1 MRPIRTLF
9 AHERARYAQHLCS
22 LDAEAR
28 RLRFGRVI
36 SDQGINDSVAG
47 LTRIP
52 HAILVH
58 EDDTLAIAGAVLV
71 TSSDRSLAEV
81 AFSVD
86 GAWRRQG
93 LATNLARRALLWA
106 RNRDIAQIGIY
117 CLAENVSMRRL
128 AQRIGVQLQIEGPD
142 CEGTIVLPRRTP
154 FSLMEEMVGERTG
167 LVDHFGKR
175 NRLYL
180 RLPSNRRRAA

>member
-9 AHERARYAQHLCS
+9 AHERFRYAQHLCS

-28 RLRFGRVI
+28 RLRFGYAI
-36 SDQGINDSVAG
+36 SDEGIRESVAG
-47 LTRIP
+47 LARIP

-71 TSSDRSLAEV
+71 TSDDRALAEL

-93 LATNLARRALLWA
+93 LATNLARRAVLWA
-106 RNRDIAQIGIY
+106 RNRDITQIGIY
-117 CLAENVSMRRL
+117 CLTENVSMRRL
-128 AQRIGVQLQIEGPD
+128 ARRIGVHFQIEGPD
-142 CEGTIVLPRRTP
+142 CEGTLVLPRRTP
-154 FSLMEEMVGERTG
+154 FSLMEEMVGERRG
-167 LVDHFGKR
+167 LVDHLAKR
-175 NRLYL
+175 NRLYSL
-180 RLPSNRRRAA
+180 LPPNWRRAA

>member
-9 AHERARYAQHLCS
+9 AHERFRYAEHLCS

-28 RLRFGRVI
+28 RLRFGRAI
-36 SDQGINDSVAG
+36 SDQGIHDSVAS
-47 LTRIP
+47 LARIP

-58 EDDTLAIAGAVLV
+58 EDDKLTIAGAALV
-71 TSSDRSLAEV
+71 TSSDRALAEL

-93 LATNLARRALLWA
+93 LATSLARRALLWA
-106 RNRDIAQIGIY
+106 RNRDIGQIGIF

-128 AQRIGVQLQIEGPD
+128 AQRIGVHLQIEGPD
-142 CEGTIVLPRRTP
+142 CEGTLVLPRRTP
-154 FSLMEEMVGERTG
+154 FSLMEEMVVERTG

-175 NRLYL
+175 NRLY
-180 RLPSNRRRAA
+180 RLLPPNRRRAA